1 MAVKGKT
8 AGDEITKIA
17 RRLVEL
23 HPDAP
28 ARTLGRRLQAEA
40 NGAITL
46 EQAYMRIRY
55 HLGLQGKKNRNALA
69 SSGSGTLRPQRNGPV
84 EAMPASRA
92 SSRCTGLK
100 CSR

>member
-1 MAVKGKT
+1 MSVKGQT

-40 NGAITL
+40 KNAITL

-55 HLGLQGKKNRNALA
+55 HLGLQGKKNRKAIM
-69 SSGSGTLRPQRNGPV
+69 SSGNGTMRPQRNGPAARWSG
-84 EAMPASRA
+84 EL
-92 SSRCTGLK
+92 TGYGGCL
-100 CSR
+100 